1 MIIRR
6 CFRRRRRRT
15 ADDAV
20 SRYLRV
26 EKDRLN
32 FLEQMVVGLTSF
44 CGGGGEVKIRL
55 AFS

>member
-6 CFRRRRRRT
+6 CFRRRRRT